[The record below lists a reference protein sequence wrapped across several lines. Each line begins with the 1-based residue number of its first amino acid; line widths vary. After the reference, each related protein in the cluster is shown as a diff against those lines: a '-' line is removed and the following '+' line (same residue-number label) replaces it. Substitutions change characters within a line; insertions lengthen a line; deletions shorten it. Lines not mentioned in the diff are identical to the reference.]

1 VSGLTDKL
9 LSTKVGWFWHKK
21 NLKKKFE
28 KKFGRNSARGLQL
41 CLVHFGSNMSAV
53 FPDGWT
59 RNFQRKVTKWPEL
72 HKDSAHKV
80 KKLIVATEHWNKSG
94 IDTFW
99 AFFQKFWVVTGNF
112 FGSPLSF
119 FFFFFFFFFE
129 GPICTW
135 PIPALTLGT
144 ADVARKDPNCAK
156 IDLFWPATWFLR
168 VLDYRRFPWEMT
180 NVPKSTGSQLFQTE
194 SQLIFPGSGPFS
206 KSFKLHLSILAKRWR
221 KWDWVL
227 LKMAVE

>member
-1 VSGLTDKL
+1 MRGDSSFVLYIFGQICLRSFRTVGLGI
-9 LSTKVGWFWHKK
+9 SSV
-21 NLKKKFE
+21 
-28 KKFGRNSARGLQL
+28 
-41 CLVHFGSNMSAV
+41 
-53 FPDGWT
+53 
-59 RNFQRKVTKWPEL
+59 KWPSDQNCIRIQHTKSKNWLWPRNTEIKVEL
-72 HKDSAHKV
+72 TLFRHFFKNFGW
-80 KKLIVATEHWNKSG
+80 LLEIVLEAL
-94 IDTFW
+94 
-99 AFFQKFWVVTGNF
+99 
-112 FGSPLSF
+112 SP
-119 FFFFFFFFFE
+119 FFFFFE
-129 GPICTW
+129 GPTCTW

-168 VLDYRRFPWEMT
+168 VLDYRRFPWDMT